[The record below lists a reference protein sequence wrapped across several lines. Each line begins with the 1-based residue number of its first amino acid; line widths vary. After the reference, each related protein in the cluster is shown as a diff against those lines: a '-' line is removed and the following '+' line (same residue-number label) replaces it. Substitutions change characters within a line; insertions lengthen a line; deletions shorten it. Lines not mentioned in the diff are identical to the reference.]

1 MIGLGNSGTVYALVY
16 DSDVS
21 LLQVALDGAFSEH
34 GAQVPATY
42 IVRPSLGA
50 VKH

>member
-1 MIGLGNSGTVYALVY
+1 
-16 DSDVS
+16 VS

-34 GAQVPATY
+34 GVQAPATY
-42 IVRPSLGA
+42 IVRPSRGA